1 MQSHR
6 QEVKAGEEYWLFEPK
21 SCPAYR
27 ALVTQQKREVE
38 EVAKELK
45 DAPLSTLVAVKGIKS
60 SDDLI
65 DFLGALLADVTL
77 GSVPP
82 EDAMACLSV
91 ADKIVEVARF
101 SLDSQ
106 HSTKALGSKR
116 PLTLPG
122 G

>member
-1 MQSHR
+1 MPGNR
-6 QEVKAGEEYWLFEPK
+6 KEAKAGEEYWLFQPK

-27 ALVTQQKREVE
+27 EMLIRKEVK
-38 EVAKELK
+38 EVPK
-45 DAPLSTLVAVKGIKS
+45 DLSEMPLSTLVAVKGIKS

-65 DFLGALLADVTL
+65 DFLGALLADLTV
-77 GSVPP
+77 GSVGH

-101 SLDSQ
+101 SLAQPAS
-106 HSTKALGSKR
+106 KALGSSR

-122 G
+122 RE